1 MFNLVATE
9 VLLLAKSSPTNLK
22 IKTYYAISI
31 KTNNGYK
38 WETETTN
45 CLTRDQL
52 LTLTIITSL
61 YGTLSG
67 ERVREMLKD
76 MPTCPKSKP

>member
-9 VLLLAKSSPTNLK
+9 VLLLVKSSPTSLN
-22 IKTYYAISI
+22 IKTYAISI
-31 KTNNGYK
+31 ETNNGYK